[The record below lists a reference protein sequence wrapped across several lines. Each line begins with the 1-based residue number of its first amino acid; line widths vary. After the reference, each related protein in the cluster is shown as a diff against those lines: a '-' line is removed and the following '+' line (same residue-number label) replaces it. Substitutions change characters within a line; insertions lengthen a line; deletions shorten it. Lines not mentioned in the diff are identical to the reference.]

1 MSVRRCLTTKIL
13 VFLVCIL
20 LIVVIP
26 SSKGANSQTNL
37 LNSFPFLENNKI
49 AVLKGLDK
57 VTARISTLYVSI
69 DENVLFGTLSINV
82 RACFKTPPTEPPES
96 IAFIEIHKIIDGRQV
111 ANLFTGWMFA
121 SSPALSALE
130 HAVYDVWVVD
140 CTNSSNSSNTKF
152 E

>member
-49 AVLKGLDK
+49 AVLQGLDK
-57 VTARISTLYVSI
+57 VTARISTLY
-69 DENVLFGTLSINV
+69 
-82 RACFKTPPTEPPES
+82 
-96 IAFIEIHKIIDGRQV
+96 
-111 ANLFTGWMFA
+111 
-121 SSPALSALE
+121 ALE